1 MPSIGINPR
10 GLAPQV
16 VWKTDVTHYSPFG
29 KFKFIHVSIDTFS
42 RALHASALTGE
53 SAKNIQAYWL
63 EAFSHLGHL
72 QQVKTDNGPGYT
84 AGSTEYF
91 LQRWGIQQKTG
102 IPYNPSGQAIVERAH
117 HTFKTLL
124 NRQERGHQET
134 SPRNLIMLAMYTYNF
149 LNCDNSLNRPS
160 EKHFNL

>member
-1 MPSIGINPR
+1 M
-10 GLAPQV
+10 
-16 VWKTDVTHYSPFG
+16 
-29 KFKFIHVSIDTFS
+29 
-42 RALHASALTGE
+42 GE
-53 SAKNIQAYWL
+53 SAKNVQAHWL

-72 QQVKTDNGPGYT
+72 QQIKTDNGPGYT

-124 NRQERGHQET
+124 NKQRRGNQET
-134 SPRNLIMLAMYTYNF
+134 SSRNLIMLAMCTYNF
-149 LNCDNSLNRPS
+149 LNCDNYLNIS
-160 EKHFNL
+160 IEKHFNLQNLNNKGPHHLVLYRDPWEKGNGRGWLNC